1 MTIQAPA
8 GPATDPLEAPTIPYK
23 PPYIAALVLALVA
36 LPAFTLDLSLA
47 RYVTEV
53 KLPGDLRDLIR
64 ISEVF
69 AHGMGVLLI
78 LLTIFVLLPK
88 RRRHTLR
95 LFACAAGSGLL
106 ALLIKNTVARRRPQS
121 LNLQEWQESVW
132 ATFEGWAPWI
142 SGQGVGGNLIESFP
156 SGHTA
161 TAVGLAVGL
170 SFLWPHG
177 RWLFASF
184 AALAALQR
192 IDSGAHF
199 LSDTLVSSALACLV
213 AGFCVDRRVL
223 GKYFDR
229 WETNA
234 VQND

>member
-8 GPATDPLEAPTIPYK
+8 GPATDPFETPPHSYK
-23 PPYIAALVLALVA
+23 PPYIAALVLALLA
-36 LPAFTLDLSLA
+36 LPAFTVDLALA

-53 KLPGDLRDLIR
+53 KLPGDLRDLVR

-78 LLTIFVLLPK
+78 LLTIIVLIPQ

-95 LFACAAGSGLL
+95 LFACAAASGLL

-121 LNLQEWQESVW
+121 LDLVEWQESVW
-132 ATFEGWAPWI
+132 STFEGWAPWI

-170 SFLWPHG
+170 SSLWPHG

-184 AALAALQR
+184 AALAAMQR

-213 AGFCVDRRVL
+213 AGLCIDRRVL
-223 GKYFDR
+223 GKHFDR
-229 WETNA
+229 WEAHDATHN
-234 VQND
+234 

>member
-8 GPATDPLEAPTIPYK
+8 GPATDSLTPSLNAYR
-23 PPYIAALVLALVA
+23 PPYLAGLVLALLA
-36 LPAFTLDLSLA
+36 LPAFAIDLSLA

-78 LLTIFVLLPK
+78 LLTIIVLLPK

-121 LNLQEWQESVW
+121 LNLQEWQDSVW